1 MSNRQGAV
9 IFTGDSM
16 LDGWVR
22 RRIDPGLRAM
32 ARKLAAWGVS
42 ANMVTWCG
50 WAIGMAAAGAIAGGW
65 LWTGLALLLASRLA
79 DGLDGAVAAIR
90 GKTGYGGYLDIV
102 LDFIFYGAIPL
113 AFAMLDPQAN
123 ALAAAA
129 LLFTFYANGASFL
142 AYAVL
147 AERHAME
154 TTARG
159 EKSLYFTIGLAEAT
173 ETIAVFVAMCLFPA
187 WFAVIAWCFA
197 AVCLYTAAMR
207 ILLARRTF
215 AARR

>member
-1 MSNRQGAV
+1 
-9 IFTGDSM
+9 M

-32 ARKLAAWGVS
+32 ARRIAAAGMS
-42 ANMVTWCG
+42 ANQVTWAG
-50 WAIGMAAAGAIAGGW
+50 WLVGMAAAAAIASGW
-65 LWTGLALLLASRLA
+65 LWTGLVLLLASRLA
-79 DGLDGAVAAIR
+79 DGLDGAVAAIN

-113 AFAMLDPQAN
+113 AFAALDPQAN

-129 LLFTFYANGASFL
+129 LLFSFYANGASFL

-154 TTARG
+154 TVARG
-159 EKSLYFTIGLAEAT
+159 DKSIYFTTGLAEAT
-173 ETIAVFVAMCLFPA
+173 ETIAVFAAMCLFPS
-187 WFAVIAWCFA
+187 WFAVIAWGFA

-215 AARR
+215 AGRG